1 MPRPRRTALVPCYSA
16 PTPCGGRRSRPHSVH
31 ERRKCMST
39 VVPNHAL
46 RQLRAGKLA
55 IGMGLRQ
62 ARTVDTAQIAK
73 TCGFD
78 WLFIDCEHNSMD
90 PDTAA
95 QLAAASL
102 AVGVT
107 PIVRVAGFEHWHAS
121 RMLDNGAQG
130 IVFPHV
136 DSAAEAQRVA
146 NACRFPPV
154 GKRSM
159 GGGLQQLGFATMPVG
174 EAARIVNEE
183 TLVVVMIESPQGV
196 ANCEEIAAVPGVDAL
211 LIGTNDFCFE
221 LGVPGQFN
229 DPRVAE
235 AYKKV
240 IAACRRHGKFPGM
253 GGMYT
258 PELLERHIGMGVQL
272 ILAGSDFSLLMQAAT
287 ARAALV
293 RGLESKS

>member
-1 MPRPRRTALVPCYSA
+1 
-16 PTPCGGRRSRPHSVH
+16 
-31 ERRKCMST
+31 MST
-39 VVPNHAL
+39 VPNHAL

-55 IGMGLRQ
+55 IGLGLRQ

-73 TCGFD
+73 TAGFD

-90 PDTAA
+90 HDTAA
-95 QLAAASL
+95 QIACASL

-107 PIVRVAGFEHWHAS
+107 PLVRVAGLEHWLAS

-136 DSAAEAQRVA
+136 DTAEEARRAA

-159 GGGLQQLGFATMPVG
+159 GGGLQQVGFASMAVG
-174 EAARIVNEE
+174 EMARVVNEE
-183 TLVVVMIESPQGV
+183 TLIVAMIESPHGV
-196 ANCEEIAAVPGVDAL
+196 TNCEEIASIPGIDAL
-211 LIGTNDFCFE
+211 LIGTNDLCFE
-221 LGVPGQFN
+221 LGIPGQFN
-229 DPRVAE
+229 DARVAE
-235 AYKKV
+235 AYRKV
-240 IAACRRHGKFPGM
+240 IAACRKHGKFPGM

-272 ILAGSDFSLLMQAAT
+272 ILSGSDFSLLLHAGT
-287 ARAALV
+287 ARAALI
-293 RGLESKS
+293 RGFESKPPR